1 MTPLA
6 TLNLALRALQRN
18 KMRST
23 LTMLGIVIG
32 VGAVVAMVGI
42 GNGAKSQV
50 EAQIAT
56 LGQNVILIFPGSVA
70 TGGVQSGSGGVGTL
84 KLEDAKAIAD
94 EVPDVLAVSPGMR
107 TSSQLGYGNQNWAT
121 SVTGESPEYFEIRQ
135 WDIVS
140 GAGFTEQD
148 VRSATKV
155 AVIGETVARQ
165 LFGEENPVG
174 LIMRVRNV
182 PFQVIGVLRP
192 KGTSVM
198 GTDQDDIVIVPYT
211 TVMKRLSGTTN
222 LRMIS
227 VQCSSEDRT
236 TTVVQNITD
245 LLRQRHHLG
254 PDRENDFMVRSQQEI
269 AEMATATSRVL
280 RLLLGA
286 IASVSLIVGGI
297 GIMNIMLVSV
307 TERTREIG
315 IRIALGAH
323 GSDILSQFL
332 IEAVTLSSL
341 GGILGILIGLGT
353 SSLLSRFAGW
363 PTLTSVDAIIVAF
376 LFSAAVGVFFG
387 LYPAKKAAALDPIDA
402 LRYE

>member
-6 TLNLALRALQRN
+6 TFNLALRALQRN

-56 LGQNVILIFPGSVA
+56 LGQNVILIFPGSVT

-84 KLEDAKAIAD
+84 KLEDAKAIEE
-94 EVPDVLAVSPGMR
+94 EVPDVLAVSPGIR
-107 TSSQLGYGNQNWAT
+107 ASSQLGYGNQNWAT
-121 SVTGESPEYFEIRQ
+121 SVSGESPEYFEIRQ
-135 WDIVS
+135 WDITS

-148 VRSATKV
+148 VRAAGKV
-155 AVIGETVARQ
+155 AVIGATVARQ
-165 LFGEENPVG
+165 LFGEEDPIG
-174 LIMRVRNV
+174 QIMRVRNV
-182 PFQVIGVLRP
+182 PFQIIGVLRA

-227 VQCSSEDRT
+227 VQCASEDRT
-236 TTVVQNITD
+236 TAVVQNITD
-245 LLRQRHHLG
+245 LMRQRHRLG

-323 GSDILSQFL
+323 GADILSQFL

-353 SSLLSRFAGW
+353 SALLSRFAGW
-363 PTLTSVDAIIVAF
+363 PTLTSVDAIAVAF

>member
-1 MTPLA
+1 MTALA
-6 TLNLALRALQRN
+6 TFNLALRALQRN
-18 KMRST
+18 KLRSL

-42 GNGAKSQV
+42 GNGAKAQV

-56 LGQNVILIFPGSVA
+56 LGQNVILIFPGSSFS
-70 TGGVQSGSGGVGTL
+70 GGVQSGSGGVGTL

-94 EVPDVLAVSPGMR
+94 EVQGVVAVSPGTR
-107 TSSQLGYGNQNWAT
+107 VTSQLGFGNQNWST
-121 SVTGESPEYFEIRQ
+121 SVAGEAPEYFDIRQ
-135 WDIVS
+135 WEIVG

-148 VRSATKV
+148 VRAAAKV
-155 AVIGETVARQ
+155 AVIGATVAKQ
-165 LFGEENPVG
+165 LFGEEEPIG
-174 LIMRVRNV
+174 QIMRVRNV
-182 PFQVIGVLRP
+182 PFQVIGVLKP
-192 KGTSVM
+192 KGTSIM
-198 GTDQDDIVIVPYT
+198 GSDQDDVVVVPYS
-211 TVMKRLSGTTN
+211 TVMKRLSGITN

-227 VQCSSEDRT
+227 VQCISEERT
-236 TTVVQNITD
+236 QAVVSGITD
-245 LLRQRHHLG
+245 LMRQRHRLG
-254 PDRENDFMVRSQQEI
+254 QDRENDFMVRSQQEI
-269 AEMATATSRVL
+269 AEMATATSKVL

-286 IASVSLIVGGI
+286 IASVSLVVGGI

-323 GSDILSQFL
+323 GADILKQFL

-341 GGILGILIGLGT
+341 GGLIGILLGLGT
-353 SSLLSRFAGW
+353 STLLSRFAGW
-363 PTLTSVDAIIVAF
+363 PTLTSINAILIAF

>member
-1 MTPLA
+1 MTPIA
-6 TLNLALRALQRN
+6 TFSLALRALQRN
-18 KMRST
+18 KMRSI

-56 LGQNVILIFPGSVA
+56 LGQNVILIFPGSVT
-70 TGGVQSGSGGVGTL
+70 TGGVQSGMGGIGTL
-84 KLEDAKAIAD
+84 KLEDAKAIAE
-94 EVPDVLAVSPGMR
+94 EVADVLAVSPGTR
-107 TSSQLGYGNQNWAT
+107 VSSQLGYGNQNWAT
-121 SVTGESPEYFEIRQ
+121 SVVGEAPEYFEIRQ
-135 WDIVS
+135 WEITS

-148 VRSATKV
+148 VRAAAKV
-155 AVIGETVARQ
+155 AVIGATVARQ
-165 LFGEENPVG
+165 LFGEEDPIG
-174 LIMRVRNV
+174 QIMRVRNV

-211 TVMKRLSGTTN
+211 TVMKRLSGITT

-227 VQCSSEDRT
+227 VQCSSEERT
-236 TTVVQNITD
+236 AAVVQGITD
-245 LLRQRHHLG
+245 LLRQRHRLG

-280 RLLLGA
+280 RVLLGA

-323 GSDILSQFL
+323 GKDILSQFL

-341 GGILGILIGLGT
+341 GGLLGIFIGLGT
-353 SSLLSRFAGW
+353 STLLSRFAGW
-363 PTLTSVDAIIVAF
+363 PTLTSVDAIVVAF

>member
-6 TLNLALRALQRN
+6 TFGLALRALQRN

-42 GNGAKSQV
+42 GNGAKAQV

-56 LGQNVILIFPGSVA
+56 LGQNVILIFPNSFA
-70 TGGVQSGSGGVGTL
+70 TGGVQSGIGGAGTL
-84 KLEDAKAIAD
+84 KLEDARAVAE
-94 EVPDVLAVSPGMR
+94 EVPDVLAVSPGTR
-107 TSSQLGYGNQNWAT
+107 VSSQLGYGNQNWST
-121 SVTGESPEYFEIRQ
+121 SVLGEAPEYFDIRQ
-135 WDIVS
+135 WEIVA

-148 VRSATKV
+148 VRSAAKV
-155 AVIGETVARQ
+155 AVVGATVARQ
-165 LFGEENPVG
+165 LFGEEDPVG
-174 LIMRVRNV
+174 QIMRVRNV
-182 PFQVIGVLRP
+182 PFQVVGVLKP

-198 GTDQDDIVIVPYT
+198 GTDQDDVVITPYT
-211 TVMKRLSGTTN
+211 TVMKRLSGATN

-227 VQCSSEDRT
+227 VQCADEKSTEM
-236 TTVVQNITD
+236 VVKNITD
-245 LLRQRHHLG
+245 LLRQRHRLG
-254 PDRENDFMVRSQQEI
+254 PDRESDFMVRSQQEI
-269 AEMATATSRVL
+269 AEMATATSKVL

-323 GSDILSQFL
+323 GADILSQFL

-341 GGILGILIGLGT
+341 GGVLGILLGLGT
-353 SSLLSRFAGW
+353 STLLSKFASW
-363 PTLTSVDAIIVAF
+363 PTLTSVDAIVVAF
-376 LFSAAVGVFFG
+376 LFSAGVGVFFG

>member
-1 MTPLA
+1 MTALA
-6 TLNLALRALQRN
+6 TFHLALRALQRN
-18 KMRST
+18 KLRSL

-42 GNGAKSQV
+42 GNGAKAQV

-56 LGQNVILIFPGSVA
+56 LGQNVILIFPGSSFS
-70 TGGVQSGSGGVGTL
+70 GGVQSGSGGVGTL

-94 EVPDVLAVSPGMR
+94 EVSGVVAVSPGTR
-107 TSSQLGYGNQNWAT
+107 VTSQLGFGNQNWST
-121 SVTGESPEYFEIRQ
+121 SVAGEAPEYFDIRQ
-135 WDIVS
+135 WEIVEGS
-140 GAGFTEQD
+140 GFTEQD
-148 VRSATKV
+148 VRAASKV
-155 AVIGETVARQ
+155 AVIGATVAKQ
-165 LFGEENPVG
+165 LFGEEESIG
-174 LIMRVRNV
+174 QIMRVRNV
-182 PFQVIGVLRP
+182 PFQVIGVLKP
-192 KGTSVM
+192 KGTSIM
-198 GTDQDDIVIVPYT
+198 GSDQDDVVIVPYS
-211 TVMKRLSGTTN
+211 TVMKRLSGATN

-227 VQCSSEDRT
+227 VQCISEDRT
-236 TTVVQNITD
+236 QAVVNGITD
-245 LLRQRHHLG
+245 LMRQRHRLG
-254 PDRENDFMVRSQQEI
+254 QDRENDFMVRSQQEI
-269 AEMATATSRVL
+269 AEMATATSKVL

-286 IASVSLIVGGI
+286 IASVSLVVGGI

-323 GSDILSQFL
+323 GTDILKQFL

-341 GGILGILIGLGT
+341 GGLIGILLGLGT
-353 SSLLSRFAGW
+353 STLLSRFAGW
-363 PTLTSVDAIIVAF
+363 PTLTSANAIIIAF

>member
-1 MTPLA
+1 MTALA
-6 TLNLALRALQRN
+6 TFNLALRALQRN
-18 KMRST
+18 KLRSL

-42 GNGAKSQV
+42 GNGAKAQV

-56 LGQNVILIFPGSVA
+56 LGQNVILIFPGSSFS
-70 TGGVQSGSGGVGTL
+70 GGVQSGSGGVGTL

-94 EVPDVLAVSPGMR
+94 EVSGVVAVSPGTR
-107 TSSQLGYGNQNWAT
+107 VTSQLGFGNQNWST
-121 SVTGESPEYFEIRQ
+121 SVAGEAPEYFDIRQ
-135 WDIVS
+135 WEIVG

-148 VRSATKV
+148 VRAAAKV
-155 AVIGETVARQ
+155 AVIGATVAKQ
-165 LFGEENPVG
+165 LFGEEEPIG
-174 LIMRVRNV
+174 QIMRVRNV
-182 PFQVIGVLRP
+182 PFQVIGVLKP
-192 KGTSVM
+192 KGTSIT
-198 GTDQDDIVIVPYT
+198 GSDQDDVVIVPYS
-211 TVMKRLSGTTN
+211 TVMKRLSGITN

-227 VQCSSEDRT
+227 VQCVSEDRT
-236 TTVVQNITD
+236 QAVVDGITA
-245 LLRQRHHLG
+245 LMRQRHRLG
-254 PDRENDFMVRSQQEI
+254 QDRENEFMVRSQQEI
-269 AEMATATSRVL
+269 AEMATATSKVL

-286 IASVSLIVGGI
+286 IASVSLVVGGI

-323 GSDILSQFL
+323 GADILKQFL

-341 GGILGILIGLGT
+341 GGLIGILLGLGT
-353 SSLLSRFAGW
+353 STLLSRFAGW
-363 PTLTSVDAIIVAF
+363 PTLTSVNAIIIAF

>member
-6 TLNLALRALQRN
+6 TFNLALRALQRN

-70 TGGVQSGSGGVGTL
+70 TGGVQSGSGGMGTL
-84 KLEDAKAIAD
+84 KLEDAKAIAE
-94 EVPDVLAVSPGMR
+94 EVADVLAVSPGTR
-107 TSSQLGYGNQNWAT
+107 VSSQLGYGNQNWAT
-121 SVTGESPEYFEIRQ
+121 SVNGESPEYFEIRQ
-135 WDIVS
+135 WDITS

-148 VRSATKV
+148 VRSAAKV
-155 AVIGETVARQ
+155 AVIGATVARQ
-165 LFGEENPVG
+165 LFGEEDPIG
-174 LIMRVRNV
+174 QIMRVRNV
-182 PFQVIGVLRP
+182 PFQIIGVLRA

-198 GTDQDDIVIVPYT
+198 GSDQDDIVIVPYT

-227 VQCSSEDRT
+227 VQCASEERT
-236 TTVVQNITD
+236 AAVVQNITD
-245 LLRQRHHLG
+245 LMRQRHRLG

-323 GSDILSQFL
+323 GADILSQFL

-353 SSLLSRFAGW
+353 STLLSRFAGW
-363 PTLTSVDAIIVAF
+363 PTLTSVDAIVVAF

>member
-6 TLNLALRALQRN
+6 TFSLALRALQRN

-42 GNGAKSQV
+42 GNGAKAQV

-70 TGGVQSGSGGVGTL
+70 MGGVQSGSGGVGTL
-84 KLEDAKAIAD
+84 KLEDAKAIAE
-94 EVPDVLAVSPGMR
+94 EVPDVLAVSPGTR
-107 TSSQLGYGNQNWAT
+107 ASSQLAYGNQNWAT
-121 SVTGESPEYFEIRQ
+121 SVAGESPEYFEIRQ
-135 WDIVS
+135 WEITS

-148 VRSATKV
+148 VRSAAKV
-155 AVIGETVARQ
+155 AVIGATVARQ
-165 LFGEENPVG
+165 LFGEEDPVG

-182 PFQVIGVLRP
+182 PFQVIGVLRT

-211 TVMKRLSGTTN
+211 TVMKRLSGITN

-227 VQCSSEDRT
+227 VQCASEERT
-236 TTVVQNITD
+236 AAVVQGITD
-245 LLRQRHHLG
+245 LMRQRHRLG

-269 AEMATATSRVL
+269 AEMATATSKVL
-280 RLLLGA
+280 RVLLGA

-323 GSDILSQFL
+323 GADILSQFL

-341 GGILGILIGLGT
+341 GGIIGILIGLGT

-363 PTLTSVDAIIVAF
+363 PTLTSVDAIVVAF

>member
-6 TLNLALRALQRN
+6 TFSLALRALQRN

-42 GNGAKSQV
+42 GNGAKAQV

-70 TGGVQSGSGGVGTL
+70 MGGVQSGSGGVGTL
-84 KLEDAKAIAD
+84 KLEDAKAIAE
-94 EVPDVLAVSPGMR
+94 EVPDVLAVSPGTR
-107 TSSQLGYGNQNWAT
+107 ASSQLAYGNQNWAT
-121 SVTGESPEYFEIRQ
+121 SVAGEAPEYFEIRQ
-135 WDIVS
+135 WEITS

-148 VRSATKV
+148 VRSAAKV
-155 AVIGETVARQ
+155 AVIGATVARQ
-165 LFGEENPVG
+165 LFGEEDPVG

-182 PFQVIGVLRP
+182 PFQVIGVLRT

-211 TVMKRLSGTTN
+211 TVMKRLSGITN

-227 VQCSSEDRT
+227 VQCASEERT
-236 TTVVQNITD
+236 AAVVQGITD
-245 LLRQRHHLG
+245 LMRQRHRLG

-269 AEMATATSRVL
+269 AEMATATSKVL
-280 RLLLGA
+280 RVLLGA

-323 GSDILSQFL
+323 GADILSQFL

-341 GGILGILIGLGT
+341 GGIIGILIGLGT

-363 PTLTSVDAIIVAF
+363 PTLTSVDAIVVAF

>member
-1 MTPLA
+1 MTPIA
-6 TLNLALRALQRN
+6 TFNLALRALQRN

-135 WDIVS
+135 WEIVS

-148 VRSATKV
+148 VRSASKV

-165 LFGEENPVG
+165 LFGEEDPVG
-174 LIMRVRNV
+174 QIMRVRNV

-211 TVMKRLSGTTN
+211 TVMKRLSGITN

-236 TTVVQNITD
+236 TAVVQGITD

>member
-1 MTPLA
+1 MTALA
-6 TLNLALRALQRN
+6 TFNLALRALQRN
-18 KMRST
+18 KLRSL

-42 GNGAKSQV
+42 GNGAKAQV

-56 LGQNVILIFPGSVA
+56 LGQNVILIFPGSSFS
-70 TGGVQSGSGGVGTL
+70 GGVQSGSGGVGTL

-94 EVPDVLAVSPGMR
+94 EVPGVVAVSPGTR
-107 TSSQLGYGNQNWAT
+107 VTSQLGFGNQNWST
-121 SVTGESPEYFEIRQ
+121 SVAGEAPEYFDIRQ
-135 WDIVS
+135 WEIVG

-148 VRSATKV
+148 VRAAAKV
-155 AVIGETVARQ
+155 AVIGATVAKQ
-165 LFGEENPVG
+165 LFGEEEPIG
-174 LIMRVRNV
+174 QIMRVRNV
-182 PFQVIGVLRP
+182 PFQVIGVLKP
-192 KGTSVM
+192 KGTSIM
-198 GTDQDDIVIVPYT
+198 GSDQDDVVVVPYS
-211 TVMKRLSGTTN
+211 TVMKRLSGITN

-227 VQCSSEDRT
+227 VQCISEERT
-236 TTVVQNITD
+236 QAVVSGITD
-245 LLRQRHHLG
+245 LMRQRHRLG
-254 PDRENDFMVRSQQEI
+254 QDRESDFMVRSQQEI
-269 AEMATATSRVL
+269 AEMATATSKVL

-286 IASVSLIVGGI
+286 IASVSLVVGGI

-323 GSDILSQFL
+323 GADILKQFL

-341 GGILGILIGLGT
+341 GGLIGILLGLGT
-353 SSLLSRFAGW
+353 STLLSRFAGW
-363 PTLTSVDAIIVAF
+363 PTLTSINAILIAF

>member
-6 TLNLALRALQRN
+6 TFGLALRALQRN

-42 GNGAKSQV
+42 GNGAKAQV

-56 LGQNVILIFPGSVA
+56 LGQNVILIFPSSFS
-70 TGGVQSGSGGVGTL
+70 TGGVQSGMGGAGTL
-84 KLEDAKAIAD
+84 KLEDAKAIAE
-94 EVPDVLAVSPGMR
+94 EVPDVLAVSPGTR
-107 TSSQLGYGNQNWAT
+107 VSSQLGYGNQNWST
-121 SVTGESPEYFEIRQ
+121 SVIGEGQDYFDIRQ
-135 WDIVS
+135 WEIVE

-148 VRSATKV
+148 VRSAAKV
-155 AVIGETVARQ
+155 AVVGATVARQ
-165 LFGEENPVG
+165 LFGDEDPIG
-174 LIMRVRNV
+174 QIMRVRNV
-182 PFQVIGVLRP
+182 PFQVVGLLKP

-198 GTDQDDIVIVPYT
+198 GTDQDDVVIVPYT
-211 TVMKRLSGTTN
+211 TVMKRLSGITN

-227 VQCSSEDRT
+227 VQCASEERT
-236 TTVVQNITD
+236 ADVVKGITD
-245 LLRQRHHLG
+245 LLRQRHRLG
-254 PDRENDFMVRSQQEI
+254 PDRESDFMVRSQQEI
-269 AEMATATSRVL
+269 AEMATATSKVL
-280 RLLLGA
+280 RVLLGA
-286 IASVSLIVGGI
+286 IASVSLVVGGI

-323 GSDILSQFL
+323 GADILSQFL

-341 GGILGILIGLGT
+341 GGVLGILLGLGT
-353 SSLLSRFAGW
+353 STMLSRFAGW
-363 PTLTSVDAIIVAF
+363 PTLTSMDAIVVAF
-376 LFSAAVGVFFG
+376 LFSAGVGVFFG
-387 LYPAKKAAALDPIDA
+387 LYPARKAAALDPIDA

>member
-1 MTPLA
+1 MTSLA

-18 KMRST
+18 KMRSI

-56 LGQNVILIFPGSVA
+56 LGQNVILIFPSSHSS
-70 TGGVQSGSGGVGTL
+70 GGVQSGMGGVGTL
-84 KLEDAKAIAD
+84 KLEDAKAI
-94 EVPDVLAVSPGMR
+94 EEEGPDVVAVSPGTR
-107 TSSQLGYGNQNWAT
+107 VSSQLNYGNQNWST
-121 SVTGESPEYFEIRQ
+121 SVIGEAPEYFEIRQ
-135 WDIVS
+135 WEIID
-140 GAGFTEQD
+140 GAGFSEQE
-148 VRSATKV
+148 VRSAAKV
-155 AVIGETVARQ
+155 AVIGATVARQ
-165 LFGEENPVG
+165 LFGEEDPLG
-174 LIMRVRNV
+174 QIMRVKHV
-182 PFQVIGVLRP
+182 PFQVIGVLKP

-198 GTDQDDIVIVPYT
+198 GSDQDDVVIVPYT

-227 VQCSSEDRT
+227 VQCTGEDRMAA
-236 TTVVQNITD
+236 VVDGITE
-245 LLRQRHHLG
+245 LLRQRHRLSG
-254 PDRENDFMVRSQQEI
+254 DRDSDFMVRSQQEI

-280 RLLLGA
+280 TLLLGA

-323 GSDILSQFL
+323 GADIMRQFL

-341 GGILGILIGLGT
+341 GGTLGILLGLAT
-353 SSLLSRFAGW
+353 STLLSRFAGW
-363 PTLTSVDAIIVAF
+363 PTLTSVNAIVIAF

>member
-1 MTPLA
+1 
-6 TLNLALRALQRN
+6 
-18 KMRST
+18 
-23 LTMLGIVIG
+23 LGIVIG

-42 GNGAKSQV
+42 GNGAKAQV

-56 LGQNVILIFPGSVA
+56 LGQNVILIFPGSSFS
-70 TGGVQSGSGGVGTL
+70 GGVQSGSGGVGTL

-94 EVPDVLAVSPGMR
+94 EVQGVVAVSPGTR
-107 TSSQLGYGNQNWAT
+107 VTSQLGFGNQNWST
-121 SVTGESPEYFEIRQ
+121 SVAGEAPEYFDIRQ
-135 WDIVS
+135 WEIVG

-148 VRSATKV
+148 VRAAAKV
-155 AVIGETVARQ
+155 AVIGATVAKQ
-165 LFGEENPVG
+165 LFGEEEPIG
-174 LIMRVRNV
+174 QIMRVRNV
-182 PFQVIGVLRP
+182 PFQVIGVLKP
-192 KGTSVM
+192 KGTSIM
-198 GTDQDDIVIVPYT
+198 GSDQDDVVVVPYS
-211 TVMKRLSGTTN
+211 TVMKRLSGITN

-227 VQCSSEDRT
+227 VQCISEERT
-236 TTVVQNITD
+236 QAVVSGITD
-245 LLRQRHHLG
+245 LMRQRHRLG
-254 PDRENDFMVRSQQEI
+254 QDRENDFMVRSQQEI
-269 AEMATATSRVL
+269 AEMATATSKVL

-286 IASVSLIVGGI
+286 IASVSLVVGGI

-323 GSDILSQFL
+323 GADILKQFL

-341 GGILGILIGLGT
+341 GGLIGILLGLGT
-353 SSLLSRFAGW
+353 STLLSRFAGW
-363 PTLTSVDAIIVAF
+363 PTLTSINAILIAF

>member
-1 MTPLA
+1 MTALA
-6 TLNLALRALQRN
+6 TFNLALRALQRN
-18 KMRST
+18 KLRSL

-42 GNGAKSQV
+42 GNGAKAQV

-56 LGQNVILIFPGSVA
+56 LGQNVILIFPGSSFS
-70 TGGVQSGSGGVGTL
+70 GGVQSGSGGVGTL

-94 EVPDVLAVSPGMR
+94 EVQGVVAVSPGTR
-107 TSSQLGYGNQNWAT
+107 VTSQLGFGNQNWST
-121 SVTGESPEYFEIRQ
+121 SVAGEAPEYFDIRQ
-135 WDIVS
+135 WEIVG

-148 VRSATKV
+148 VRAAAKV
-155 AVIGETVARQ
+155 AVIGATVAKQ
-165 LFGEENPVG
+165 LFGEEEPIG
-174 LIMRVRNV
+174 QIMRVRNV
-182 PFQVIGVLRP
+182 PFQVIGVLKP
-192 KGTSVM
+192 KGTSIM
-198 GTDQDDIVIVPYT
+198 GSDQDDVVVVPYS
-211 TVMKRLSGTTN
+211 TVMKRLSGITN

-227 VQCSSEDRT
+227 VQCISEERT
-236 TTVVQNITD
+236 QAVVSGITD
-245 LLRQRHHLG
+245 LMRQRHRLG
-254 PDRENDFMVRSQQEI
+254 QDRENDFMVRSQQEI
-269 AEMATATSRVL
+269 AEMATATSKVL

-286 IASVSLIVGGI
+286 IASVSLVVGGI

-323 GSDILSQFL
+323 GADILQQFL

-341 GGILGILIGLGT
+341 GGLIGILLGLGT
-353 SSLLSRFAGW
+353 STLLSRFAGW
-363 PTLTSVDAIIVAF
+363 PTLTSINAILIAF

>member
-1 MTPLA
+1 MSFIA
-6 TLNLALRALQRN
+6 TFFLALRALQRN
-18 KMRST
+18 KMRSI

-42 GNGAKSQV
+42 GNGAKAQV

-56 LGQNVILIFPGSVA
+56 LGQNVILIFPNSYSS
-70 TGGVQSGSGGVGTL
+70 GGVQSGMGGAGTL
-84 KLEDAKAIAD
+84 KLEDARAIAD
-94 EVPDVLAVSPGMR
+94 EVDDVLAVSPGTR
-107 TSSQLGYGNQNWAT
+107 VSSQLSYGNQNWST
-121 SVTGESPEYFEIRQ
+121 SVIGESAEYFEIRQ
-135 WDIVS
+135 WELVAGS
-140 GAGFTEQD
+140 GFGEQD
-148 VRSATKV
+148 VRSSAKV
-155 AVIGETVARQ
+155 AVLGATVARQ
-165 LFGEENPVG
+165 LFGEEDPIG
-174 LIMRVRNV
+174 QIMRVRNV
-182 PFQVIGVLRP
+182 PFQIVGVLKP

-198 GTDQDDIVIVPYT
+198 GSDQDDVVIAPYT
-211 TVMKRLSGTTN
+211 TVMKRLNGSTN

-236 TTVVQNITD
+236 DEVVRSITE
-245 LLRQRHHLG
+245 LLRQRHRIG
-254 PDRENDFMVRSQQEI
+254 PDRESDFIVRSQQEI
-269 AEMATATSRVL
+269 AEMATATSKVL

-286 IASVSLIVGGI
+286 IAGVSLIVGGI

-341 GGILGILIGLGT
+341 GGVLGILLGLG
-353 SSLLSRFAGW
+353 SSRMLSNLAGW
-363 PTLTSVDAIIVAF
+363 PTLTSVDAIVFAF

-387 LYPAKKAAALDPIDA
+387 LYPAKKAAVLDPIDA

>member
-1 MTPLA
+1 MTALA
-6 TLNLALRALQRN
+6 TFNLALRALQRN
-18 KMRST
+18 KLRSL

-42 GNGAKSQV
+42 GNGAKAQV

-56 LGQNVILIFPGSVA
+56 LGQNVILIFPGSSFS
-70 TGGVQSGSGGVGTL
+70 GGVQSGSGGVGTL

-94 EVPDVLAVSPGMR
+94 EVPGVVAVSPGTR
-107 TSSQLGYGNQNWAT
+107 VTSQLGFGNQNWST
-121 SVTGESPEYFEIRQ
+121 SVAGEAPEYFEIRQ
-135 WDIVS
+135 WEIVG

-148 VRSATKV
+148 VRAAAKV
-155 AVIGETVARQ
+155 AVIGATVAKQ
-165 LFGEENPVG
+165 LFGEEEPIG
-174 LIMRVRNV
+174 QIMRVRNV
-182 PFQVIGVLRP
+182 PFQVIGVLKP
-192 KGTSVM
+192 KGTSIM
-198 GTDQDDIVIVPYT
+198 GSDQDDVVIVPYS
-211 TVMKRLSGTTN
+211 TVMKRLSGITN

-227 VQCSSEDRT
+227 VQCVSEDRT
-236 TTVVQNITD
+236 QAVVDGITD
-245 LLRQRHHLG
+245 LMRQRHRLG
-254 PDRENDFMVRSQQEI
+254 QDRENDFMVRSQQEI
-269 AEMATATSRVL
+269 AEMATATSKVL

-286 IASVSLIVGGI
+286 IASVSLVVGGI

-323 GSDILSQFL
+323 GADILKQFL

-341 GGILGILIGLGT
+341 GGLIGILLGLGT
-353 SSLLSRFAGW
+353 STLLSRFAGW
-363 PTLTSVDAIIVAF
+363 PTLTSVNAIIIAF

>member
-1 MTPLA
+1 
-6 TLNLALRALQRN
+6 
-18 KMRST
+18 
-23 LTMLGIVIG
+23 
-32 VGAVVAMVGI
+32 
-42 GNGAKSQV
+42 
-50 EAQIAT
+50 
-56 LGQNVILIFPGSVA
+56 
-70 TGGVQSGSGGVGTL
+70 L
-84 KLEDAKAIAD
+84 KLEDAKAIGD
-94 EVPDVLAVSPGMR
+94 EVADVLAVSPGMR

-121 SVTGESPEYFEIRQ
+121 SVAGEAPEYFEIRQ

-165 LFGEENPVG
+165 LFGEEDPIG

-198 GTDQDDIVIVPYT
+198 GTDQDDVVIVPYT

-236 TTVVQNITD
+236 TAVVQNITD

-323 GSDILSQFL
+323 GADIRVSFYRGGHAQFARRYPRNFDRTRNVFAALSCCRL
-332 IEAVTLSSL
+332 AH
-341 GGILGILIGLGT
+341 
-353 SSLLSRFAGW
+353 
-363 PTLTSVDAIIVAF
+363 VDVRRCDRRRI

>member
-1 MTPLA
+1 MTALA
-6 TLNLALRALQRN
+6 TFNLALRALQRN
-18 KMRST
+18 KLRSL

-42 GNGAKSQV
+42 GNGAKAQV

-56 LGQNVILIFPGSVA
+56 LGQNVILIFPGSSFS
-70 TGGVQSGSGGVGTL
+70 GGVQSGSGGVGTL

-94 EVPDVLAVSPGMR
+94 EVPGVVAVSPGTR
-107 TSSQLGYGNQNWAT
+107 VTSQLGFGNQNWST
-121 SVTGESPEYFEIRQ
+121 SVAGEAPEYFDIRQ
-135 WDIVS
+135 WEIVG

-148 VRSATKV
+148 VRAAAKV
-155 AVIGETVARQ
+155 AVIGATVAKQ
-165 LFGEENPVG
+165 LFGEEEPIG
-174 LIMRVRNV
+174 QIMRVRNV
-182 PFQVIGVLRP
+182 PFQVIGVLKP
-192 KGTSVM
+192 KGTSIM
-198 GTDQDDIVIVPYT
+198 GSDQDDVVVVPYS
-211 TVMKRLSGTTN
+211 TVMKRLSGITN

-227 VQCSSEDRT
+227 VQCISEERT
-236 TTVVQNITD
+236 QAVVSGITD
-245 LLRQRHHLG
+245 LMRQRHRLG
-254 PDRENDFMVRSQQEI
+254 QDRENDFMVRSQQEI
-269 AEMATATSRVL
+269 AEMATATSKVL

-286 IASVSLIVGGI
+286 IASVSLVVGGI

-323 GSDILSQFL
+323 GADILKQFL

-341 GGILGILIGLGT
+341 GGLIGILLGLGT
-353 SSLLSRFAGW
+353 STLLSRFAGW
-363 PTLTSVDAIIVAF
+363 PTLTSINAILIAF